1 MNKHEF
7 LFALHQM
14 LKPRG
19 YLEIGVQ
26 HGTSLR
32 LATCSALGIDPSP
45 LVGPVGDRVD
55 VITATSDDFFAQ
67 VEDYS
72 ELPGLPAVDLAFIDG
87 MHLVEN
93 ALRDFANI
101 ERWSHRT
108 TVVVFDDVLPR
119 NQVEGSREPNPG
131 DWAGDVWKVHP
142 ILRALRP
149 DLSLHLVDT
158 EPTGVL
164 VATALDPASTVLAD
178 NEESVNVKWAQDM
191 PVPDDVFQR
200 AYAVPPELALG
211 ALGEWIR

>member
-7 LFALHQM
+7 LYQLHQL

-32 LATCSALGIDPSP
+32 LASCPAIGVEPN
-45 LVGPVGDRVD
+45 PVWYPPQGGN
-55 VITATSDDFFAQ
+55 ASLAACTSDEFFAAAD
-67 VEDYS
+67 EPMDC
-72 ELPGLPAVDLAFIDG
+72 LDLVFIDG
-87 MHLVEN
+87 MHLVEY
-93 ALRDFANI
+93 ALRDFANV
-101 ERWSHRT
+101 ERWSHRN
-108 TVVVFDDVLPR
+108 TVIVFDDVLPR
-119 NQVEGSREPNPG
+119 NQVEGDRQANPG

-164 VATALDPASTVLAD
+164 VATALDPASTALTD
-178 NEESVNVKWAQDM
+178 NAAAIEAKWAAQMD
-191 PVPDDVFQR
+191 VPDDVLSRQ
-200 AYAVPPELALG
+200 YALPPELVLG